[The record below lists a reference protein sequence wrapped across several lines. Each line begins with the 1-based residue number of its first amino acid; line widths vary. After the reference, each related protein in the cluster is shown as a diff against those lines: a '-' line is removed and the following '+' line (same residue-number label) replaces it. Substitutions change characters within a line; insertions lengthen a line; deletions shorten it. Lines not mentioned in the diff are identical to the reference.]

1 MLNYQRT
8 TCSFGFK
15 TPMGWE
21 ICYPDGLVPPI
32 GNMFHANGSKWLQ
45 LIVTITN
52 YLFSVTHYETD
63 IDDDDTNE
71 FTYSFCIVVL
81 GFYIHLTEHYLYVE
95 DVYDLSINSKLF
107 DLKAS
112 IRSKQ
117 KALSDAQWALIN
129 FNVKVEQKLK
139 DKGITPITL
148 YANTMW
154 PSDRLY
160 VLTQEAQDFI
170 NMYDYT
176 NPGVAYDMLFCVA
189 NHHKSDEM
197 FVVIELTSEYV
208 EYLEDVEL
216 LQSSGSISDPNIVK
230 WIS

>member
-1 MLNYQRT
+1 MLNYQMT
-8 TCSFGFK
+8 TYNFGFK
-15 TPMGWE
+15 TPLGD
-21 ICYPDGLVPPI
+21 ICYPFDLVPPI
-32 GNMFHANGSKWLQ
+32 GNMFHVNGSKWLQ
-45 LIVTITN
+45 LIVSVAS
-52 YLFSVTHYETD
+52 YLFSVTHYETEV
-63 IDDDDTNE
+63 DDNTNE
-71 FTYSFCIVVL
+71 FTYTFCIVVL

-117 KALSDAQWALIN
+117 KALSDAQGALIN
-129 FNVKVEQKLK
+129 YNIEVEQKLK

-154 PSDRLY
+154 PTDRLY

-176 NPGVAYDMLFCVA
+176 NPGVAYDMLFCIT
-189 NHHKSDEM
+189 NHPKSDEM

-208 EYLEDVEL
+208 EYLETQAL
-216 LQSSGSISDPNIVK
+216 LKKLKD
-230 WIS
+230 